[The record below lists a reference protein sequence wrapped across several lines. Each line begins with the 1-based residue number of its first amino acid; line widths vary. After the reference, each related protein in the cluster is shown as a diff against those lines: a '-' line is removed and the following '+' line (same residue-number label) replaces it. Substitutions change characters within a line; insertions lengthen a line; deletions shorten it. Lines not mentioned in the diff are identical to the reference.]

1 MATYTQIQAGD
12 WNTNATWGISGH
24 PVAGDIAIM
33 NSTFNMTIG
42 STAACA
48 TLNMTGYSG
57 TMTGSTFVLTVSA
70 ATTLQ
75 GAFAGWTTGGITI
88 TGGGL
93 TLAATPTG
101 TAFPIIKFTTALG
114 TLTSGGFTYPGQI
127 NFAGAFTYTLVGNW
141 ITSGLTT
148 ISAAANINKTTAE
161 TYTANGGVTL
171 SASSG
176 TTGTA
181 QFILGGAI
189 SGNYTFTSNHA
200 NGLTFS
206 SGATVAGTTTFTVTA
221 GGVTLNGNVTGAN
234 TVNLNLTASIQTLT
248 SNGYT
253 WAGKLY
259 PNLSGQTITFN
270 GNWVNYGALIY
281 TGNINTVFAQ
291 QNGTETLSLVGI
303 TIGSSYNT
311 NNITGAVPIYLIG
324 GTVNVPTFSTLNI
337 QNNFII
343 QPSYA
348 AVAISG
354 PVSYSAGTLT
364 YVASTY
370 GVTTTGST
378 LTLILTGGS
387 PTLNT
392 NSLMWDNIYVSAFGT
407 YNISSALNCSEIL
420 TIGAGSGS
428 SSGYIISGAYNISCG
443 TLSLPTNANN
453 NYSMT
458 VTGGTTLTVNTKMV
472 LGGSMSYTNTL
483 TSSNTT
489 PINLVYLGSALNLS
503 VAFFKFNYVNT
514 NTPIYVWGQTAA
526 YITNC
531 VNIFP
536 GNQSFIGGGFFMS

>member
-1 MATYTQIQAGD
+1 MAGTYTQTQAGD
-12 WNTNATWGISGH
+12 WNTNATWGGSGH

-42 STAACA
+42 SAAACA

-101 TAFPIIKFTTALG
+101 TAFPIIKFTTAGG

-127 NFAGAFTYTLVGNW
+127 NFGGAFTYTLVGNW
-141 ITSGLTT
+141 ITSGLTNY
-148 ISAAANINKTTAE
+148 SAAANINKTTAE
-161 TYTANGGVTL
+161 TYTANGGVTMTNG
-171 SASSG
+171 SNG

-181 QFILGGAI
+181 GVIINGTLTFNTNYIL
-189 SGNYTFTSNHA
+189 TFN
-200 NGLTFS
+200 NGLTLGTVYFTGGTS
-206 SGATVAGTTTFTVTA
+206 SITIT
-221 GGVTLNGNVTGAN
+221 GGGLTLTGNVTGNTNTITIN
-234 TVNLNLTASIQTLT
+234 TVGQTLT

-253 WAGKLY
+253 CCGALNFNSAVTY
-259 PNLSGQTITFN
+259 TFN
-270 GNWVNYGALIY
+270 GNWVTNGLFTFGY
-281 TGNINTVFAQ
+281 TITLSQ
-291 QNGTETLSLVGI
+291 QNGTETLTLNGGLTTS
-303 TIGSSYNT
+303 NT
-311 NNITGAVPIYLIG
+311 NKILSGAVPIYLTG
-324 GTVNVPTFSTLNI
+324 GTWGCPFTGCYI
-337 QNNFII
+337 QNNLII

-348 AVAISG
+348 PVVISG
-354 PVSYSAGTLT
+354 NVYYQAGTLT

-378 LTLILTGGS
+378 LNLANTGGA

-392 NSLMWDNIYVSAFGT
+392 NTLVWNNITFVSATT
-407 YNISSALNCSEIL
+407 YSITSALNSNG
-420 TIGAGSGS
+420 TMTFPTGNTT
-428 SSGYIISGAYNISCG
+428 ISGAFNVSCG
-443 TLSLPTNANN
+443 TLAIPNA
-453 NYSMT
+453 YT
-458 VTGGTTLTVNTKMV
+458 TTFTGGITLTVNTKMNL
-472 LGGSMSYTNTL
+472 LGIGANGILS
-483 TSSNTT
+483 SSNTT
-489 PINLVYLGSALNLS
+489 PINLVYLGSATNLIVYS
-503 VAFFKFNYVNT
+503 FKFNYVNA
-514 NTPIYVWGQTAA
+514 NTPIYDWGQTAS

>member
-1 MATYTQIQAGD
+1 MAGTYTQTQAGD
-12 WNTNATWGISGH
+12 WNTNATWGGSGH
-24 PVAGDIAIM
+24 PAAGDIAIM

-234 TVNLNLTASIQTLT
+234 TVNLNLTTANQTLT

-253 WAGKLY
+253 WAGKLS
-259 PNLSGQTITFN
+259 PALAGQTITFN
-270 GNWVNYGALIY
+270 GNWVNYGQLAL
-281 TGNINTVFAQ
+281 
-291 QNGTETLSLVGI
+291 
-303 TIGSSYNT
+303 GSSYYTFAQHNGT
-311 NNITGAVPIYLIG
+311 DTLTLYNGLAWQGGSNNSLTGAVPIYLAG
-324 GTVNVPTFSTLNI
+324 GTWADGGGNDSIRVPLT
-337 QNNFII
+337 I

-348 AVAISG
+348 TVVISG
-354 PVSYSAGTLT
+354 TVVYSTGTLT

-378 LTLILTGGS
+378 LSLSNTGGA

-392 NSLMWDNIYVSAFGT
+392 NTLVWN
-407 YNISSALNCSEIL
+407 NISWAGFTVTLTSALNCSGTL
-420 TIGAGSGS
+420 TINTS
-428 SSGYIISGAYNISCG
+428 SASAVVSGAYNVSVG
-443 TLSLPTNANN
+443 TLSLPSAYGAN
-453 NYSMT
+453 YT
-458 VTGGTTLTVNTKMV
+458 ITFTGGITLTVNTGMV
-472 LGGSMSYTNTL
+472 LGGGSSYAGTL

-489 PINLVYLGSALNLS
+489 PINLVYLGSATNLS
-503 VAFFKFNYVNT
+503 VAWWKFNYVNA
-514 NTPIYVWGQTAA
+514 NTPIYDWGQTAS

-536 GNQSFIGGGFFMS
+536 GNQSFIGVGFFMS